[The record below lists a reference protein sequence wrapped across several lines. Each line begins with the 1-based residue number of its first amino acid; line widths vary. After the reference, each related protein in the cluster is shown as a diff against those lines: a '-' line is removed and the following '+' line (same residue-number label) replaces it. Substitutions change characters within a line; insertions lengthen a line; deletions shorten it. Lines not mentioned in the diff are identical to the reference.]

1 MLKLYD
7 GKAYDFEKEPS
18 DTIQN
23 AYDAKVEFDKGY
35 MLTFKVIV
43 DDKGLHKKIREEM
56 IVVCK
61 GGYKNK
67 ENAFRIK
74 ERLEFGTYVEFKCPH
89 IFYDLDHKRTKVP
102 SGLFTANDIL
112 DFIQQNTED
121 ISDFKFKHDY
131 IYGDAK
137 LEFGNYKELRDKK
150 DGEKVEPKVEYYNT
164 LELMNK
170 VFNEYDCEFMFD
182 FWTINVYNKLGEDK
196 ESLIYEYKNIED
208 WEGIHSMEG
217 KATRVYAQSDFERT
231 TTYKTK
237 YPNQKL
243 YIHFAYANDNKGKD
257 FTNTNYQSRTY
268 IGYYVDTKYLNS
280 DKPKDY
286 KWVNMKIPKKTKKK
300 PAFKGDRKVKGIT
313 TFMVGTDYRDG
324 IPIKLDKKTFYLHT
338 SFANYLDGKDININD
353 GTGAKYVGFMIDDKK
368 DNTRV
373 KEWFTF
379 NHLTEKGGLLI
390 NDRRTLKEK
399 VHLETVVDSP
409 LVNDYAQIYHDTYI
423 NNEARTVDEL
433 SQDVLDLFDEGW
445 DKPRRTIKCKV
456 KLTNNDRH
464 RLTTLGDYLYYGD
477 NDPCDIYDTV
487 ILRYITHNVDERI
500 KCIGFEYDPIN
511 ENLEMLKFGSKEKN
525 DTISSSVTSGVK
537 AKIEKKQTEFDRRWQ
552 EINDYYDEELR
563 KGREEFNHI
572 WLSEKIDFIN
582 GFNEYGEYVEDIQAE
597 LDRIEVE
604 RQQKTEELNKRL
616 EENNK
621 LINTTKE
628 NLMTNTNQAINTATQ
643 EINKI
648 DKEIVTINN
657 NVANLDKAKADIK
670 EVYTKKDVDF
680 KVDELN
686 NSITSEVT
694 KTVYSKVNSSI
705 NSQEYINK
713 LKGANGKTP
722 YFHTAWAN
730 KLEETTQEWTSKEYG
745 LDNTGEF
752 VFGPDITEF
761 VDKYGLNRKYKIE
774 FDLKS
779 KDISKRNIINVYPHN
794 GYGSKYQGFAGGY
807 TVTTSYQHCIIDN
820 ITFSLEKT
828 NPKPNTCIVAYGN
841 YGTGNVPVMK
851 NVKITAK
858 EAMIDF
864 STSKSDGK
872 AYIGTYADYV
882 KEDSTDYKKY
892 TWMLVKGEKGKK
904 GERGEQGL
912 RGLQGKDGKDGLPG
926 AAGKDGVSSYTHIA
940 YSNSQDGSKD
950 FSTTDSKRDYI
961 GIYVDSNKTDSEDY
975 KAYKWSKIKGL
986 DGKDGIAGKNGVGI
1000 KSTNISYSLSDSE
1013 TKEPTK
1019 WTKAVPNLIKGK
1031 YLWTKTVWGYTDNT
1045 SETGYTK
1052 TYIAKD
1058 GNTGKDGIAG
1068 KDGVGIKS
1076 TTITYA
1082 KSTSGTS
1089 APTSGWTSSI
1099 PNTSPGDFLWTKTV
1113 WSYTDNTSE
1122 TGYSVGKIGKD
1133 GSDGIP
1139 GKAGADGKTPYL
1151 HIAYSNSQDGSKDF
1165 STTDSKRD
1173 YIGTYTD
1180 FEKADSADYKKYL
1193 WSKIKGEFE
1202 GEIGG
1207 RNYLLK
1213 SGKKISNANYLIARY
1228 DLAEKPTVGETYT
1241 CTIWGNLAKEKSAF
1255 GIYNSSGSIGFGNL
1269 TKIKD
1274 GVYQNTFKWY
1284 NSAKLSDGS
1293 IFKVNDTQLWVY
1305 SLYMN
1310 VIGVTSTIDRIK
1322 LEKGDTGTDWTPAPE
1337 DFSNEL
1343 GLARD
1348 EFKSFKEETEK
1359 HFLQTVSLD
1368 KYNQF
1373 NQLYQKEQSELKQTV
1388 NSLGS
1393 KITKTQNDLK
1403 QYSNLSQKVDS
1414 MSSTVAQIEPLKL
1427 SHAKLEQKVNS
1438 FSSNLVEISN
1448 NTKKIS
1454 TLTQTV
1460 NGLSS
1465 TVSSLSNGLDGKIGS
1480 IIDQKKNSIVL
1491 GIGNITGLKKSLDGL
1506 QSSITM
1512 NEKNITAKADSVDLV
1527 GKVSFSDLNYENKGR
1542 DSYTFIDGG
1551 RIITDTIT
1559 SLQIQAEAIM
1569 SSHLYVSKAMISKL
1583 NTDHLLANEIK
1594 SDSIFTNYLNAL
1606 DIDANRIKT
1615 GIISAKNGVSK
1626 INLNDGTF
1634 SFYNGSLSIDET
1646 YFDEKSSTYRARVH
1660 TQSTFRVSYAGRPI
1674 VELNSGGVVLFHG
1687 GAVQSSSP
1695 SGQMR
1700 INKYG
1705 CIEVLSSGN
1714 DDTLVKCVDI
1724 GDGGDGY
1731 KMTVYGSLY
1740 VQRNLRVGSSIRYGD
1755 NIQQG
1760 TSF

>member
-112 DFIQQNTED
+112 SFIEQNTED

-137 LEFGNYKELRDKK
+137 LEFGNYKELKEKK

-338 SFANYLDGKDININD
+338 AFANYLDGKDININD

-399 VHLETVVDSP
+399 VHLETTVDSP

-423 NNEARTVDEL
+423 NNDARTVDEL

-537 AKIEKKQTEFDRRWQ
+537 AKLERKANDFDKEFDRQVR
-552 EINDYYDEELR
+552 EVEEKLR
-563 KGREEFNHI
+563 RNREEFNHL

-582 GFNEYGEYVEDIQAE
+582 SFSEYGEYYDDFQAE
-597 LDRIEVE
+597 LDRIDAE
-604 RQQKTEELNKRL
+604 RKQRTEELDKRL
-616 EENNK
+616 ADADARFEQSK
-621 LINTTKE
+621 KE
-628 NLMTNTNQAINTATQ
+628 VEAQKQ
-643 EINKI
+643 EIQTK
-648 DKEIVTINN
+648 
-657 NVANLDKAKADIK
+657 AN
-670 EVYTKKDVDF
+670 
-680 KVDELN
+680 EL
-686 NSITSEVT
+686 I
-694 KTVYSKVNSSI
+694 
-705 NSQEYINK
+705 
-713 LKGANGKTP
+713 
-722 YFHTAWAN
+722 
-730 KLEETTQEWTSKEYG
+730 
-745 LDNTGEF
+745 
-752 VFGPDITEF
+752 
-761 VDKYGLNRKYKIE
+761 R
-774 FDLKS
+774 
-779 KDISKRNIINVYPHN
+779 
-794 GYGSKYQGFAGGY
+794 
-807 TVTTSYQHCIIDN
+807 
-820 ITFSLEKT
+820 
-828 NPKPNTCIVAYGN
+828 
-841 YGTGNVPVMK
+841 
-851 NVKITAK
+851 
-858 EAMIDF
+858 
-864 STSKSDGK
+864 
-872 AYIGTYADYV
+872 
-882 KEDSTDYKKY
+882 
-892 TWMLVKGEKGKK
+892 
-904 GERGEQGL
+904 
-912 RGLQGKDGKDGLPG
+912 
-926 AAGKDGVSSYTHIA
+926 
-940 YSNSQDGSKD
+940 
-950 FSTTDSKRDYI
+950 
-961 GIYVDSNKTDSEDY
+961 YVDSEIEKS
-975 KAYKWSKIKGL
+975 GL
-986 DGKDGIAGKNGVGI
+986 KNG
-1000 KSTNISYSLSDSE
+1000 E
-1013 TKEPTK
+1013 TVANFKQDID
-1019 WTKAVPNLIKGK
+1019 NLKG
-1031 YLWTKTVWGYTDNT
+1031 
-1045 SETGYTK
+1045 
-1052 TYIAKD
+1052 
-1058 GNTGKDGIAG
+1058 
-1068 KDGVGIKS
+1068 
-1076 TTITYA
+1076 
-1082 KSTSGTS
+1082 
-1089 APTSGWTSSI
+1089 
-1099 PNTSPGDFLWTKTV
+1099 
-1113 WSYTDNTSE
+1113 
-1122 TGYSVGKIGKD
+1122 
-1133 GSDGIP
+1133 
-1139 GKAGADGKTPYL
+1139 
-1151 HIAYSNSQDGSKDF
+1151 Q
-1165 STTDSKRD
+1165 
-1173 YIGTYTD
+1173 
-1180 FEKADSADYKKYL
+1180 
-1193 WSKIKGEFE
+1193 
-1202 GEIGG
+1202 
-1207 RNYLLK
+1207 
-1213 SGKKISNANYLIARY
+1213 
-1228 DLAEKPTVGETYT
+1228 
-1241 CTIWGNLAKEKSAF
+1241 
-1255 GIYNSSGSIGFGNL
+1255 
-1269 TKIKD
+1269 
-1274 GVYQNTFKWY
+1274 
-1284 NSAKLSDGS
+1284 
-1293 IFKVNDTQLWVY
+1293 
-1305 SLYMN
+1305 
-1310 VIGVTSTIDRIK
+1310 VIGIEENKRRFT
-1322 LEKGDTGTDWTPAPE
+1322 
-1337 DFSNEL
+1337 EL
-1343 GLARD
+1343 
-1348 EFKSFKEETEK
+1348 S
-1359 HFLQTVSLD
+1359 QTVSSLSSKVYEINGLST
-1368 KYNQF
+1368 KY
-1373 NQLYQKEQSELKQTV
+1373 SELKQTV
-1388 NSLGS
+1388 DGMTSTIGSINSDNRNMLN
-1393 KITKTQNDLK
+1393 K
-1403 QYSNLSQKVDS
+1403 YSEISQKVDGITS
-1414 MSSTVAQIEPLKL
+1414 IVGDDAYE
-1427 SHAKLEQKVNS
+1427 
-1438 FSSNLVEISN
+1438 FDR
-1448 NTKKIS
+1448 KIS
-1454 TLTQTV
+1454 SMVKQNAGEITLSVSQV
-1460 NGLSS
+1460 NGL
-1465 TVSSLSNGLDGKIGS
+1465 NYKLDGIESKIQ
-1480 IIDQKKNSIVL
+1480 INKD
-1491 GIGNITGLKKSLDGL
+1491 
-1506 QSSITM
+1506 SITQ
-1512 NEKNITAKADSVDLV
+1512 KASNIDLQ
-1527 GKVSFSDLNYENKGR
+1527 GKVSFRDLNDDYKDNS
-1542 DSYTFIDGG
+1542 DATFIDGG
-1551 RIITDTIT
+1551 KIMTNTIEANHIKAGSIQAKHLTVDYMMVYKLTTAEFFVDRIVGSQANID
-1559 SLQIQAEAIM
+1559 QIQ
-1569 SSHLYVSKAMISKL
+1569 STK
-1583 NTDHLLANEIK
+1583 
-1594 SDSIFTNYLNAL
+1594 
-1606 DIDANRIKT
+1606 
-1615 GIISAKNGVSK
+1615 ISADMVQAGILTSENGVSK

-1634 SFYNGSLSIDET
+1634 SFYNGSLKIDET

-1674 VELNSGGVVLFHG
+1674 VELNSGGLVLFHG

-1700 INKYG
+1700 INNYG

-1714 DDTLVKCVDI
+1714 GNTLVQCVDI

-1740 VQRNLRVGSSIRYGD
+1740 VKRNLRVKEAIRYGTTC
-1755 NIQQG
+1755 QQG

>member
-217 KATRVYAQSDFERT
+217 KATRVFAQSDFERT

-338 SFANYLDGKDININD
+338 AFANYLDGKDININD

-399 VHLETVVDSP
+399 VHLETTVDSP

-433 SQDVLDLFDEGW
+433 WQNVLDLFEDGW

-537 AKIEKKQTEFDRRWQ
+537 AKLERKANDFDKEFDRQVR
-552 EINDYYDEELR
+552 EVEEKLR
-563 KGREEFNHI
+563 RNREEFNHI

-582 GFNEYGEYVEDIQAE
+582 SFNEYGEYVEDFQAE
-597 LDRIEVE
+597 LDRIDAE
-604 RQQKTEELNKRL
+604 RKQRTEELDKRL
-616 EENNK
+616 ADADARFEQSK
-621 LINTTKE
+621 KE
-628 NLMTNTNQAINTATQ
+628 VEAQKQ
-643 EINKI
+643 EIQTK
-648 DKEIVTINN
+648 
-657 NVANLDKAKADIK
+657 AN
-670 EVYTKKDVDF
+670 
-680 KVDELN
+680 EL
-686 NSITSEVT
+686 I
-694 KTVYSKVNSSI
+694 
-705 NSQEYINK
+705 
-713 LKGANGKTP
+713 
-722 YFHTAWAN
+722 
-730 KLEETTQEWTSKEYG
+730 
-745 LDNTGEF
+745 
-752 VFGPDITEF
+752 
-761 VDKYGLNRKYKIE
+761 R
-774 FDLKS
+774 
-779 KDISKRNIINVYPHN
+779 
-794 GYGSKYQGFAGGY
+794 
-807 TVTTSYQHCIIDN
+807 
-820 ITFSLEKT
+820 
-828 NPKPNTCIVAYGN
+828 
-841 YGTGNVPVMK
+841 
-851 NVKITAK
+851 
-858 EAMIDF
+858 
-864 STSKSDGK
+864 
-872 AYIGTYADYV
+872 
-882 KEDSTDYKKY
+882 
-892 TWMLVKGEKGKK
+892 
-904 GERGEQGL
+904 
-912 RGLQGKDGKDGLPG
+912 
-926 AAGKDGVSSYTHIA
+926 
-940 YSNSQDGSKD
+940 
-950 FSTTDSKRDYI
+950 
-961 GIYVDSNKTDSEDY
+961 YVDSEIEKS
-975 KAYKWSKIKGL
+975 GL
-986 DGKDGIAGKNGVGI
+986 KNG
-1000 KSTNISYSLSDSE
+1000 E
-1013 TKEPTK
+1013 TVASFKQDID
-1019 WTKAVPNLIKGK
+1019 NLKG
-1031 YLWTKTVWGYTDNT
+1031 
-1045 SETGYTK
+1045 
-1052 TYIAKD
+1052 
-1058 GNTGKDGIAG
+1058 
-1068 KDGVGIKS
+1068 
-1076 TTITYA
+1076 
-1082 KSTSGTS
+1082 
-1089 APTSGWTSSI
+1089 
-1099 PNTSPGDFLWTKTV
+1099 
-1113 WSYTDNTSE
+1113 
-1122 TGYSVGKIGKD
+1122 
-1133 GSDGIP
+1133 
-1139 GKAGADGKTPYL
+1139 
-1151 HIAYSNSQDGSKDF
+1151 Q
-1165 STTDSKRD
+1165 
-1173 YIGTYTD
+1173 
-1180 FEKADSADYKKYL
+1180 
-1193 WSKIKGEFE
+1193 
-1202 GEIGG
+1202 
-1207 RNYLLK
+1207 
-1213 SGKKISNANYLIARY
+1213 
-1228 DLAEKPTVGETYT
+1228 
-1241 CTIWGNLAKEKSAF
+1241 
-1255 GIYNSSGSIGFGNL
+1255 
-1269 TKIKD
+1269 
-1274 GVYQNTFKWY
+1274 
-1284 NSAKLSDGS
+1284 
-1293 IFKVNDTQLWVY
+1293 
-1305 SLYMN
+1305 
-1310 VIGVTSTIDRIK
+1310 VIGIEENKRRFT
-1322 LEKGDTGTDWTPAPE
+1322 
-1337 DFSNEL
+1337 EL
-1343 GLARD
+1343 
-1348 EFKSFKEETEK
+1348 S
-1359 HFLQTVSLD
+1359 QTVSSLSSKVYEINGLST
-1368 KYNQF
+1368 KY
-1373 NQLYQKEQSELKQTV
+1373 SELKQTV
-1388 NSLGS
+1388 DGMTSTIGSINSDNRNMLN
-1393 KITKTQNDLK
+1393 K
-1403 QYSNLSQKVDS
+1403 YSEISQKVDGITS
-1414 MSSTVAQIEPLKL
+1414 IVGDDAYE
-1427 SHAKLEQKVNS
+1427 
-1438 FSSNLVEISN
+1438 FDR
-1448 NTKKIS
+1448 KIS
-1454 TLTQTV
+1454 SMVKQNAGEITLSVSQV
-1460 NGLSS
+1460 NGL
-1465 TVSSLSNGLDGKIGS
+1465 NYKLDGIESKIQ
-1480 IIDQKKNSIVL
+1480 INKD
-1491 GIGNITGLKKSLDGL
+1491 
-1506 QSSITM
+1506 SITQ
-1512 NEKNITAKADSVDLV
+1512 KASNIDLQ
-1527 GKVSFSDLNYENKGR
+1527 GKVSFRDLNDDYKDNS
-1542 DSYTFIDGG
+1542 DATFIDGG
-1551 RIITDTIT
+1551 KIMTNTIEANHIKAGSIQAKHLTVDYMMVYKLTTAEFFVDRIVGSQANID
-1559 SLQIQAEAIM
+1559 QIQ
-1569 SSHLYVSKAMISKL
+1569 STKISA
-1583 NTDHLLANEIK
+1583 DMVQ
-1594 SDSIFTNYLNAL
+1594 
-1606 DIDANRIKT
+1606 T
-1615 GIISAKNGVSK
+1615 GILTSENGVSK

-1634 SFYNGSLSIDET
+1634 SFYNGSLKIDET

-1700 INKYG
+1700 ISNYG
-1705 CIEVLSSGN
+1705 CVEVLSTGN
-1714 DDTLVKCVDI
+1714 GSTLVQCVDI

-1740 VQRNLRVGSSIRYGD
+1740 VKRNLRVKEAIRYGTTC
-1755 NIQQG
+1755 QQG

>member
-35 MLTFKVIV
+35 MLTFKVVV

-112 DFIQQNTED
+112 SFIEQNTED

-217 KATRVYAQSDFERT
+217 KATRVFAQSDFERT

-338 SFANYLDGKDININD
+338 AFANYLDGKDININD

-399 VHLETVVDSP
+399 VHLETTVDSP

-433 SQDVLDLFDEGW
+433 WQNVLDLFEDGW

-511 ENLEMLKFGSKEKN
+511 ESLEMLKFGSKEKN

-537 AKIEKKQTEFDRRWQ
+537 AKLERKANDFDKEFDRQVR
-552 EINDYYDEELR
+552 EVEEKLR
-563 KGREEFNHI
+563 RNREEFNHL

-582 GFNEYGEYVEDIQAE
+582 SFSEYGEYYDDFQAE
-597 LDRIEVE
+597 LDRIEAE

-616 EENNK
+616 ADADERYEQSK
-621 LINTTKE
+621 KE
-628 NLMTNTNQAINTATQ
+628 VEAQKQ
-643 EINKI
+643 EIQRR
-648 DKEIVTINN
+648 
-657 NVANLDKAKADIK
+657 AN
-670 EVYTKKDVDF
+670 
-680 KVDELN
+680 EL
-686 NSITSEVT
+686 T
-694 KTVYSKVNSSI
+694 
-705 NSQEYINK
+705 EYINSEIEK
-713 LKGANGKTP
+713 SGLKNGETIASFKQDIDSLKGQVLGIEDNK
-722 YFHTAWAN
+722 N
-730 KLEETTQEWTSKEYG
+730 KLTELSQTINGLSLKVQETS
-745 LDNTGEF
+745 
-752 VFGPDITEF
+752 
-761 VDKYGLNRKYKIE
+761 
-774 FDLKS
+774 
-779 KDISKRNIINVYPHN
+779 
-794 GYGSKYQGFAGGY
+794 
-807 TVTTSYQHCIIDN
+807 
-820 ITFSLEKT
+820 SL
-828 NPKPNTCIVAYGN
+828 
-841 YGTGNVPVMK
+841 
-851 NVKITAK
+851 
-858 EAMIDF
+858 
-864 STSKSDGK
+864 
-872 AYIGTYADYV
+872 
-882 KEDSTDYKKY
+882 
-892 TWMLVKGEKGKK
+892 
-904 GERGEQGL
+904 
-912 RGLQGKDGKDGLPG
+912 
-926 AAGKDGVSSYTHIA
+926 
-940 YSNSQDGSKD
+940 
-950 FSTTDSKRDYI
+950 
-961 GIYVDSNKTDSEDY
+961 SNKYSE
-975 KAYKWSKIKGL
+975 L
-986 DGKDGIAGKNGVGI
+986 RQTVDGI
-1000 KSTNISYSLSDSE
+1000 
-1013 TKEPTK
+1013 
-1019 WTKAVPNLIKGK
+1019 
-1031 YLWTKTVWGYTDNT
+1031 
-1045 SETGYTK
+1045 
-1052 TYIAKD
+1052 
-1058 GNTGKDGIAG
+1058 
-1068 KDGVGIKS
+1068 
-1076 TTITYA
+1076 
-1082 KSTSGTS
+1082 
-1089 APTSGWTSSI
+1089 
-1099 PNTSPGDFLWTKTV
+1099 
-1113 WSYTDNTSE
+1113 
-1122 TGYSVGKIGKD
+1122 
-1133 GSDGIP
+1133 
-1139 GKAGADGKTPYL
+1139 
-1151 HIAYSNSQDGSKDF
+1151 
-1165 STTDSKRD
+1165 
-1173 YIGTYTD
+1173 
-1180 FEKADSADYKKYL
+1180 
-1193 WSKIKGEFE
+1193 
-1202 GEIGG
+1202 
-1207 RNYLLK
+1207 
-1213 SGKKISNANYLIARY
+1213 
-1228 DLAEKPTVGETYT
+1228 
-1241 CTIWGNLAKEKSAF
+1241 
-1255 GIYNSSGSIGFGNL
+1255 
-1269 TKIKD
+1269 
-1274 GVYQNTFKWY
+1274 
-1284 NSAKLSDGS
+1284 
-1293 IFKVNDTQLWVY
+1293 
-1305 SLYMN
+1305 
-1310 VIGVTSTIDRIK
+1310 
-1322 LEKGDTGTDWTPAPE
+1322 
-1337 DFSNEL
+1337 
-1343 GLARD
+1343 
-1348 EFKSFKEETEK
+1348 
-1359 HFLQTVSLD
+1359 
-1368 KYNQF
+1368 
-1373 NQLYQKEQSELKQTV
+1373 
-1388 NSLGS
+1388 
-1393 KITKTQNDLK
+1393 
-1403 QYSNLSQKVDS
+1403 
-1414 MSSTVAQIEPLKL
+1414 
-1427 SHAKLEQKVNS
+1427 
-1438 FSSNLVEISN
+1438 
-1448 NTKKIS
+1448 
-1454 TLTQTV
+1454 
-1460 NGLSS
+1460 SS
-1465 TVSSLSNGLDGKIGS
+1465 TVSSLNTKNNNLLNKYSEINQKVDGITSIVGDNAYDFDNMISSMVKQKAGEITLSVSQVNGLNYKLDDIESKIQ
-1480 IIDQKKNSIVL
+1480 INKNSITQKAS
-1491 GIGNITGLKKSLDGL
+1491 NIDL
-1506 QSSITM
+1506 Q
-1512 NEKNITAKADSVDLV
+1512 
-1527 GKVSFSDLNYENKGR
+1527 GKVSFRDLNDDNK
-1542 DSYTFIDGG
+1542 DNSDATFIDGG
-1551 RIITDTIT
+1551 KIITNTIEANHIKAGSIQAKHLT
-1559 SLQIQAEAIM
+1559 VDYLMVYKLTTAEFFVDRIVGSQANIDQIQ
-1569 SSHLYVSKAMISKL
+1569 STKISA
-1583 NTDHLLANEIK
+1583 DMVQ
-1594 SDSIFTNYLNAL
+1594 
-1606 DIDANRIKT
+1606 T
-1615 GIISAKNGVSK
+1615 GILTSENGVSK

-1634 SFYNGSLSIDET
+1634 SFYNGSLKIDET

-1674 VELNSGGVVLFHG
+1674 VELNSGGLVLFHG

-1700 INKYG
+1700 INNYG

-1714 DDTLVKCVDI
+1714 GNTLVQCVDI

-1740 VQRNLRVGSSIRYGD
+1740 VKRNLRVKEAIRYGTTC
-1755 NIQQG
+1755 QQG

>member
-112 DFIQQNTED
+112 SFIEQNTED

-137 LEFGNYKELRDKK
+137 LEFGNYKELKEKK

-217 KATRVYAQSDFERT
+217 KATRVFAQSDFERT

-286 KWVNMKIPKKTKKK
+286 KWVSMKIPKKTKKK

-313 TFMVGTDYRDG
+313 SFMVGTDYRDG

-338 SFANYLDGKDININD
+338 AFANYLDGKDININD

-399 VHLETVVDSP
+399 VHLETTVDSP

-433 SQDVLDLFDEGW
+433 WQNVLDLFEDGW

-511 ENLEMLKFGSKEKN
+511 ESLEMLKFGSKEKN

-537 AKIEKKQTEFDRRWQ
+537 AKLERKANDFDKEFDRQVR
-552 EINDYYDEELR
+552 EVEEKLR
-563 KGREEFNHI
+563 RNREEFNHL

-582 GFNEYGEYVEDIQAE
+582 SFSEYGEYYDDFQAE
-597 LDRIEVE
+597 LDRIEAE

-616 EENNK
+616 ADADERYEQSKKEVEAQKQEIQRRANELTEYIDSEIEKSGLKNGETIASFKQDIDSLKGQVLGIEDNKNK
-621 LINTTKE
+621 LTE
-628 NLMTNTNQAINTATQ
+628 LSQ
-643 EINKI
+643 
-648 DKEIVTINN
+648 TI
-657 NVANLDKAKADIK
+657 
-670 EVYTKKDVDF
+670 
-680 KVDELN
+680 
-686 NSITSEVT
+686 
-694 KTVYSKVNSSI
+694 
-705 NSQEYINK
+705 
-713 LKGANGKTP
+713 
-722 YFHTAWAN
+722 
-730 KLEETTQEWTSKEYG
+730 
-745 LDNTGEF
+745 
-752 VFGPDITEF
+752 
-761 VDKYGLNRKYKIE
+761 
-774 FDLKS
+774 
-779 KDISKRNIINVYPHN
+779 
-794 GYGSKYQGFAGGY
+794 
-807 TVTTSYQHCIIDN
+807 
-820 ITFSLEKT
+820 
-828 NPKPNTCIVAYGN
+828 
-841 YGTGNVPVMK
+841 
-851 NVKITAK
+851 
-858 EAMIDF
+858 
-864 STSKSDGK
+864 
-872 AYIGTYADYV
+872 
-882 KEDSTDYKKY
+882 
-892 TWMLVKGEKGKK
+892 
-904 GERGEQGL
+904 
-912 RGLQGKDGKDGLPG
+912 DGLSL
-926 AAGKDGVSSYTHIA
+926 KVQETSSL
-940 YSNSQDGSKD
+940 
-950 FSTTDSKRDYI
+950 
-961 GIYVDSNKTDSEDY
+961 SNKYSE
-975 KAYKWSKIKGL
+975 L
-986 DGKDGIAGKNGVGI
+986 RQTVDGI
-1000 KSTNISYSLSDSE
+1000 
-1013 TKEPTK
+1013 
-1019 WTKAVPNLIKGK
+1019 
-1031 YLWTKTVWGYTDNT
+1031 
-1045 SETGYTK
+1045 
-1052 TYIAKD
+1052 
-1058 GNTGKDGIAG
+1058 
-1068 KDGVGIKS
+1068 
-1076 TTITYA
+1076 
-1082 KSTSGTS
+1082 
-1089 APTSGWTSSI
+1089 
-1099 PNTSPGDFLWTKTV
+1099 
-1113 WSYTDNTSE
+1113 
-1122 TGYSVGKIGKD
+1122 
-1133 GSDGIP
+1133 
-1139 GKAGADGKTPYL
+1139 
-1151 HIAYSNSQDGSKDF
+1151 
-1165 STTDSKRD
+1165 
-1173 YIGTYTD
+1173 
-1180 FEKADSADYKKYL
+1180 
-1193 WSKIKGEFE
+1193 
-1202 GEIGG
+1202 
-1207 RNYLLK
+1207 
-1213 SGKKISNANYLIARY
+1213 
-1228 DLAEKPTVGETYT
+1228 
-1241 CTIWGNLAKEKSAF
+1241 
-1255 GIYNSSGSIGFGNL
+1255 
-1269 TKIKD
+1269 
-1274 GVYQNTFKWY
+1274 
-1284 NSAKLSDGS
+1284 
-1293 IFKVNDTQLWVY
+1293 
-1305 SLYMN
+1305 
-1310 VIGVTSTIDRIK
+1310 
-1322 LEKGDTGTDWTPAPE
+1322 
-1337 DFSNEL
+1337 
-1343 GLARD
+1343 
-1348 EFKSFKEETEK
+1348 
-1359 HFLQTVSLD
+1359 
-1368 KYNQF
+1368 
-1373 NQLYQKEQSELKQTV
+1373 
-1388 NSLGS
+1388 
-1393 KITKTQNDLK
+1393 
-1403 QYSNLSQKVDS
+1403 
-1414 MSSTVAQIEPLKL
+1414 
-1427 SHAKLEQKVNS
+1427 
-1438 FSSNLVEISN
+1438 
-1448 NTKKIS
+1448 
-1454 TLTQTV
+1454 
-1460 NGLSS
+1460 SS
-1465 TVSSLSNGLDGKIGS
+1465 TVSSLNTKNNNLLDKYSEINQKVDGITSIVGDNAYDFDRKISSMVKQNAGEITLSVRQVNGLNYKLDDIESKIQ
-1480 IIDQKKNSIVL
+1480 INKD
-1491 GIGNITGLKKSLDGL
+1491 
-1506 QSSITM
+1506 SITQ
-1512 NEKNITAKADSVDLV
+1512 KASNIDLQ
-1527 GKVSFSDLNYENKGR
+1527 GKVSFRDLNDDYKDNS
-1542 DSYTFIDGG
+1542 DATFIDGG
-1551 RIITDTIT
+1551 KIMTNTIEANHIKAGSIQAKHLTVDYMMVYKLTTAEFFVDRIVGSQANID
-1559 SLQIQAEAIM
+1559 QIQ
-1569 SSHLYVSKAMISKL
+1569 STK
-1583 NTDHLLANEIK
+1583 
-1594 SDSIFTNYLNAL
+1594 
-1606 DIDANRIKT
+1606 
-1615 GIISAKNGVSK
+1615 ISADMVQAGILTSENGVSK

-1634 SFYNGSLSIDET
+1634 SFYNGSLKIDET

-1674 VELNSGGVVLFHG
+1674 VELNSGGLVLFHG

-1700 INKYG
+1700 INNYG

-1714 DDTLVKCVDI
+1714 GNTLVQCVDI

-1740 VQRNLRVGSSIRYGD
+1740 VKRNLRVKEAIRYGTTC
-1755 NIQQG
+1755 QQG

>member
-338 SFANYLDGKDININD
+338 AFANYLDGKDININD

-399 VHLETVVDSP
+399 VHLETTVDSP

-423 NNEARTVDEL
+423 NNDARTVDEL

-537 AKIEKKQTEFDRRWQ
+537 AKIEKKQTEFDRRWK

-563 KGREEFNHI
+563 KGREEFSHI

-597 LDRIEVE
+597 LDRIDAE
-604 RQQKTEELNKRL
+604 RQQRAEELNKRL
-616 EENNK
+616 ADADARFEESKKEVEAQKQEIQRRANELTEYIDSEIEKSGLKNGETIASFKQDIDSLKGQVLGIEDNKNK
-621 LINTTKE
+621 LTE
-628 NLMTNTNQAINTATQ
+628 LSQ
-643 EINKI
+643 
-648 DKEIVTINN
+648 TI
-657 NVANLDKAKADIK
+657 
-670 EVYTKKDVDF
+670 
-680 KVDELN
+680 
-686 NSITSEVT
+686 
-694 KTVYSKVNSSI
+694 
-705 NSQEYINK
+705 
-713 LKGANGKTP
+713 
-722 YFHTAWAN
+722 
-730 KLEETTQEWTSKEYG
+730 
-745 LDNTGEF
+745 
-752 VFGPDITEF
+752 
-761 VDKYGLNRKYKIE
+761 
-774 FDLKS
+774 
-779 KDISKRNIINVYPHN
+779 
-794 GYGSKYQGFAGGY
+794 
-807 TVTTSYQHCIIDN
+807 
-820 ITFSLEKT
+820 
-828 NPKPNTCIVAYGN
+828 
-841 YGTGNVPVMK
+841 
-851 NVKITAK
+851 
-858 EAMIDF
+858 
-864 STSKSDGK
+864 
-872 AYIGTYADYV
+872 
-882 KEDSTDYKKY
+882 
-892 TWMLVKGEKGKK
+892 
-904 GERGEQGL
+904 
-912 RGLQGKDGKDGLPG
+912 DGLSL
-926 AAGKDGVSSYTHIA
+926 KVQETSSL
-940 YSNSQDGSKD
+940 
-950 FSTTDSKRDYI
+950 
-961 GIYVDSNKTDSEDY
+961 SNKYSE
-975 KAYKWSKIKGL
+975 L
-986 DGKDGIAGKNGVGI
+986 RQTVDGI
-1000 KSTNISYSLSDSE
+1000 
-1013 TKEPTK
+1013 
-1019 WTKAVPNLIKGK
+1019 
-1031 YLWTKTVWGYTDNT
+1031 
-1045 SETGYTK
+1045 
-1052 TYIAKD
+1052 
-1058 GNTGKDGIAG
+1058 
-1068 KDGVGIKS
+1068 
-1076 TTITYA
+1076 
-1082 KSTSGTS
+1082 
-1089 APTSGWTSSI
+1089 
-1099 PNTSPGDFLWTKTV
+1099 
-1113 WSYTDNTSE
+1113 
-1122 TGYSVGKIGKD
+1122 
-1133 GSDGIP
+1133 
-1139 GKAGADGKTPYL
+1139 
-1151 HIAYSNSQDGSKDF
+1151 
-1165 STTDSKRD
+1165 
-1173 YIGTYTD
+1173 
-1180 FEKADSADYKKYL
+1180 
-1193 WSKIKGEFE
+1193 
-1202 GEIGG
+1202 
-1207 RNYLLK
+1207 
-1213 SGKKISNANYLIARY
+1213 
-1228 DLAEKPTVGETYT
+1228 
-1241 CTIWGNLAKEKSAF
+1241 
-1255 GIYNSSGSIGFGNL
+1255 
-1269 TKIKD
+1269 
-1274 GVYQNTFKWY
+1274 
-1284 NSAKLSDGS
+1284 
-1293 IFKVNDTQLWVY
+1293 
-1305 SLYMN
+1305 
-1310 VIGVTSTIDRIK
+1310 
-1322 LEKGDTGTDWTPAPE
+1322 
-1337 DFSNEL
+1337 
-1343 GLARD
+1343 
-1348 EFKSFKEETEK
+1348 
-1359 HFLQTVSLD
+1359 
-1368 KYNQF
+1368 
-1373 NQLYQKEQSELKQTV
+1373 
-1388 NSLGS
+1388 
-1393 KITKTQNDLK
+1393 
-1403 QYSNLSQKVDS
+1403 
-1414 MSSTVAQIEPLKL
+1414 
-1427 SHAKLEQKVNS
+1427 
-1438 FSSNLVEISN
+1438 
-1448 NTKKIS
+1448 
-1454 TLTQTV
+1454 
-1460 NGLSS
+1460 SS
-1465 TVSSLSNGLDGKIGS
+1465 TVSSLNTKNNNLLDKYSEINQKVDGITSIVGDNAYDFDRKISSVVKQNAGEITLSVSQVNGLNYKLDDIESKIQ
-1480 IIDQKKNSIVL
+1480 INKD
-1491 GIGNITGLKKSLDGL
+1491 
-1506 QSSITM
+1506 SITQ
-1512 NEKNITAKADSVDLV
+1512 KASNIDLQ
-1527 GKVSFSDLNYENKGR
+1527 GKVSFSDLNSEGKGR
-1542 DSYTFIDGG
+1542 GSFTFIDGG
-1551 RIITDTIT
+1551 KIMTDTIT
-1559 SLQIQAEAIM
+1559 ALQIEAGAIM
-1569 SSHLYVSKAMISKL
+1569 SSHLYVNNAMISKL

-1615 GIISAKNGVSK
+1615 GVISAKNGVSR

-1646 YFDEKSSTYRARVH
+1646 YFDDKSNTYRARVH
-1660 TQSTFRVSYAGRPI
+1660 TQSTFRVSYAGRPK
-1674 VELNSGGVVLFHG
+1674 VELNSGGIVFFHDG
-1687 GAVQSSSP
+1687 SIQSTP
-1695 SGQMR
+1695 PCGQIR
-1700 INKYG
+1700 GNKYG
-1705 CIEVLSSGN
+1705 RLEILATGPKEDEV
-1714 DDTLVKCVDI
+1714 VKRVEI
-1724 GDGGDGY
+1724 GTGGDGFV
-1731 KMTVYGSLY
+1731 MRVYGSLC
-1740 VQRNLRVGSSIRYGD
+1740 VGGNLQVDKSIKYGGSVS
-1755 NIQQG
+1755 QG
-1760 TSF
+1760 SY

>member
-112 DFIQQNTED
+112 SFIEQNTED

-137 LEFGNYKELRDKK
+137 LEFGNYKELKEKK

-217 KATRVYAQSDFERT
+217 KATRVFAQSDFERT

-338 SFANYLDGKDININD
+338 AFANYLDGKDININD

-423 NNEARTVDEL
+423 NNDARTVDEL

-537 AKIEKKQTEFDRRWQ
+537 AKLERKANDFDKEFDRQVR
-552 EINDYYDEELR
+552 EVEEKLR
-563 KGREEFNHI
+563 RNREEFNHL

-582 GFNEYGEYVEDIQAE
+582 SFSEYGEYYDDFQAE
-597 LDRIEVE
+597 LDRIDAE
-604 RQQKTEELNKRL
+604 RKQRTEELDKRL
-616 EENNK
+616 ADADARFEQSK
-621 LINTTKE
+621 KE
-628 NLMTNTNQAINTATQ
+628 VEAQKQ
-643 EINKI
+643 EIQRR
-648 DKEIVTINN
+648 
-657 NVANLDKAKADIK
+657 AN
-670 EVYTKKDVDF
+670 
-680 KVDELN
+680 EL
-686 NSITSEVT
+686 T
-694 KTVYSKVNSSI
+694 
-705 NSQEYINK
+705 EYINSEIEK
-713 LKGANGKTP
+713 SGLKNGETIASFKQDIDSLKGQVLGIEDNK
-722 YFHTAWAN
+722 N
-730 KLEETTQEWTSKEYG
+730 KL
-745 LDNTGEF
+745 
-752 VFGPDITEF
+752 TE
-761 VDKYGLNRKYKIE
+761 LSQTI
-774 FDLKS
+774 
-779 KDISKRNIINVYPHN
+779 
-794 GYGSKYQGFAGGY
+794 
-807 TVTTSYQHCIIDN
+807 
-820 ITFSLEKT
+820 
-828 NPKPNTCIVAYGN
+828 
-841 YGTGNVPVMK
+841 
-851 NVKITAK
+851 
-858 EAMIDF
+858 
-864 STSKSDGK
+864 
-872 AYIGTYADYV
+872 
-882 KEDSTDYKKY
+882 
-892 TWMLVKGEKGKK
+892 
-904 GERGEQGL
+904 
-912 RGLQGKDGKDGLPG
+912 DGLSL
-926 AAGKDGVSSYTHIA
+926 KVQETSSL
-940 YSNSQDGSKD
+940 
-950 FSTTDSKRDYI
+950 
-961 GIYVDSNKTDSEDY
+961 SNKYSE
-975 KAYKWSKIKGL
+975 L
-986 DGKDGIAGKNGVGI
+986 RQTVDGI
-1000 KSTNISYSLSDSE
+1000 
-1013 TKEPTK
+1013 
-1019 WTKAVPNLIKGK
+1019 
-1031 YLWTKTVWGYTDNT
+1031 
-1045 SETGYTK
+1045 
-1052 TYIAKD
+1052 
-1058 GNTGKDGIAG
+1058 
-1068 KDGVGIKS
+1068 
-1076 TTITYA
+1076 
-1082 KSTSGTS
+1082 
-1089 APTSGWTSSI
+1089 
-1099 PNTSPGDFLWTKTV
+1099 
-1113 WSYTDNTSE
+1113 
-1122 TGYSVGKIGKD
+1122 
-1133 GSDGIP
+1133 
-1139 GKAGADGKTPYL
+1139 
-1151 HIAYSNSQDGSKDF
+1151 
-1165 STTDSKRD
+1165 
-1173 YIGTYTD
+1173 
-1180 FEKADSADYKKYL
+1180 
-1193 WSKIKGEFE
+1193 
-1202 GEIGG
+1202 
-1207 RNYLLK
+1207 
-1213 SGKKISNANYLIARY
+1213 
-1228 DLAEKPTVGETYT
+1228 
-1241 CTIWGNLAKEKSAF
+1241 
-1255 GIYNSSGSIGFGNL
+1255 
-1269 TKIKD
+1269 
-1274 GVYQNTFKWY
+1274 
-1284 NSAKLSDGS
+1284 
-1293 IFKVNDTQLWVY
+1293 
-1305 SLYMN
+1305 
-1310 VIGVTSTIDRIK
+1310 
-1322 LEKGDTGTDWTPAPE
+1322 
-1337 DFSNEL
+1337 
-1343 GLARD
+1343 
-1348 EFKSFKEETEK
+1348 
-1359 HFLQTVSLD
+1359 
-1368 KYNQF
+1368 
-1373 NQLYQKEQSELKQTV
+1373 
-1388 NSLGS
+1388 
-1393 KITKTQNDLK
+1393 
-1403 QYSNLSQKVDS
+1403 
-1414 MSSTVAQIEPLKL
+1414 
-1427 SHAKLEQKVNS
+1427 
-1438 FSSNLVEISN
+1438 
-1448 NTKKIS
+1448 
-1454 TLTQTV
+1454 
-1460 NGLSS
+1460 SS
-1465 TVSSLSNGLDGKIGS
+1465 TVSSLNTKNNNLLDKYSEINQKVDGITSIVGDNAYDFDRKISSMVKQNAGEITLSVRQVNGLNYKLDDIESKIQ
-1480 IIDQKKNSIVL
+1480 INKD
-1491 GIGNITGLKKSLDGL
+1491 
-1506 QSSITM
+1506 SITQ
-1512 NEKNITAKADSVDLV
+1512 KASNIDLQ
-1527 GKVSFSDLNYENKGR
+1527 GKVSFRDLNDDYKDNS
-1542 DSYTFIDGG
+1542 DATFIDGG
-1551 RIITDTIT
+1551 KIMTNTIEANHIKAGSIQAKHLTVDYMMVYKLTTAEFFVDRIVGSQANID
-1559 SLQIQAEAIM
+1559 QIQ
-1569 SSHLYVSKAMISKL
+1569 STK
-1583 NTDHLLANEIK
+1583 
-1594 SDSIFTNYLNAL
+1594 
-1606 DIDANRIKT
+1606 
-1615 GIISAKNGVSK
+1615 ISADMVQAGILTSENGVSK

-1634 SFYNGSLSIDET
+1634 SFYNGSLKIDET

-1674 VELNSGGVVLFHG
+1674 AELNSGGLVLFHG

-1700 INKYG
+1700 INNYG

-1714 DDTLVKCVDI
+1714 GNTLVQCVDI

-1740 VQRNLRVGSSIRYGD
+1740 VKRNLRVKEAIRYGTTC
-1755 NIQQG
+1755 QQG

>member
-112 DFIQQNTED
+112 SFIEQNTED

-137 LEFGNYKELRDKK
+137 LEFGNYKELKEKK

-338 SFANYLDGKDININD
+338 AFANYLDGKDININD

-423 NNEARTVDEL
+423 NNDARTVDEL

-537 AKIEKKQTEFDRRWQ
+537 AKIEKKQTEFDRRWK

-563 KGREEFNHI
+563 KGREEFSHI

-597 LDRIEVE
+597 LDRIDAE
-604 RQQKTEELNKRL
+604 RQQRAEELNKRL
-616 EENNK
+616 ADADARFEESKKEVEAQKQEIQRRANELTEYIDSEIEKSGLKNGETIASFKQDIDSLKGQVLGIEDNKNK
-621 LINTTKE
+621 LTE
-628 NLMTNTNQAINTATQ
+628 LSQ
-643 EINKI
+643 
-648 DKEIVTINN
+648 TI
-657 NVANLDKAKADIK
+657 
-670 EVYTKKDVDF
+670 
-680 KVDELN
+680 
-686 NSITSEVT
+686 
-694 KTVYSKVNSSI
+694 
-705 NSQEYINK
+705 
-713 LKGANGKTP
+713 
-722 YFHTAWAN
+722 
-730 KLEETTQEWTSKEYG
+730 
-745 LDNTGEF
+745 
-752 VFGPDITEF
+752 
-761 VDKYGLNRKYKIE
+761 
-774 FDLKS
+774 
-779 KDISKRNIINVYPHN
+779 
-794 GYGSKYQGFAGGY
+794 
-807 TVTTSYQHCIIDN
+807 
-820 ITFSLEKT
+820 
-828 NPKPNTCIVAYGN
+828 
-841 YGTGNVPVMK
+841 
-851 NVKITAK
+851 
-858 EAMIDF
+858 
-864 STSKSDGK
+864 
-872 AYIGTYADYV
+872 
-882 KEDSTDYKKY
+882 
-892 TWMLVKGEKGKK
+892 
-904 GERGEQGL
+904 
-912 RGLQGKDGKDGLPG
+912 DGLSL
-926 AAGKDGVSSYTHIA
+926 KVQETSSL
-940 YSNSQDGSKD
+940 
-950 FSTTDSKRDYI
+950 
-961 GIYVDSNKTDSEDY
+961 SNKYSE
-975 KAYKWSKIKGL
+975 L
-986 DGKDGIAGKNGVGI
+986 RQTVDGI
-1000 KSTNISYSLSDSE
+1000 
-1013 TKEPTK
+1013 
-1019 WTKAVPNLIKGK
+1019 
-1031 YLWTKTVWGYTDNT
+1031 
-1045 SETGYTK
+1045 
-1052 TYIAKD
+1052 
-1058 GNTGKDGIAG
+1058 
-1068 KDGVGIKS
+1068 
-1076 TTITYA
+1076 
-1082 KSTSGTS
+1082 
-1089 APTSGWTSSI
+1089 
-1099 PNTSPGDFLWTKTV
+1099 
-1113 WSYTDNTSE
+1113 
-1122 TGYSVGKIGKD
+1122 
-1133 GSDGIP
+1133 
-1139 GKAGADGKTPYL
+1139 
-1151 HIAYSNSQDGSKDF
+1151 
-1165 STTDSKRD
+1165 
-1173 YIGTYTD
+1173 
-1180 FEKADSADYKKYL
+1180 
-1193 WSKIKGEFE
+1193 
-1202 GEIGG
+1202 
-1207 RNYLLK
+1207 
-1213 SGKKISNANYLIARY
+1213 
-1228 DLAEKPTVGETYT
+1228 
-1241 CTIWGNLAKEKSAF
+1241 
-1255 GIYNSSGSIGFGNL
+1255 
-1269 TKIKD
+1269 
-1274 GVYQNTFKWY
+1274 
-1284 NSAKLSDGS
+1284 
-1293 IFKVNDTQLWVY
+1293 
-1305 SLYMN
+1305 
-1310 VIGVTSTIDRIK
+1310 
-1322 LEKGDTGTDWTPAPE
+1322 
-1337 DFSNEL
+1337 
-1343 GLARD
+1343 
-1348 EFKSFKEETEK
+1348 
-1359 HFLQTVSLD
+1359 
-1368 KYNQF
+1368 
-1373 NQLYQKEQSELKQTV
+1373 
-1388 NSLGS
+1388 
-1393 KITKTQNDLK
+1393 
-1403 QYSNLSQKVDS
+1403 
-1414 MSSTVAQIEPLKL
+1414 
-1427 SHAKLEQKVNS
+1427 
-1438 FSSNLVEISN
+1438 
-1448 NTKKIS
+1448 
-1454 TLTQTV
+1454 
-1460 NGLSS
+1460 SS
-1465 TVSSLSNGLDGKIGS
+1465 TVSSLNTKNNNLLDKYSEINQKVDGITSIVGDNAYDFDRKISSVVKQNAGEITLSVSQVNGLNYKLDDIESKIQ
-1480 IIDQKKNSIVL
+1480 INKD
-1491 GIGNITGLKKSLDGL
+1491 
-1506 QSSITM
+1506 SITQ
-1512 NEKNITAKADSVDLV
+1512 KASNIDLQ
-1527 GKVSFSDLNYENKGR
+1527 GKVSFSDLNSEGKGR
-1542 DSYTFIDGG
+1542 GSFTFIDGG
-1551 RIITDTIT
+1551 KIMTDTIT
-1559 SLQIQAEAIM
+1559 ALQIEAGAIM
-1569 SSHLYVSKAMISKL
+1569 SSHLYVNNAMISKL

-1615 GIISAKNGVSK
+1615 GVISAKNGVSR

-1646 YFDEKSSTYRARVH
+1646 YFDDKSNTYRARVH
-1660 TQSTFRVSYAGRPI
+1660 TQSTFRVSYAGRPK
-1674 VELNSGGVVLFHG
+1674 VELNSGGIVFFHDGSIQSTPPCGQIRGNEYGRLEILATGPKEDEVVKR
-1687 GAVQSSSP
+1687 V
-1695 SGQMR
+1695 
-1700 INKYG
+1700 
-1705 CIEVLSSGN
+1705 E
-1714 DDTLVKCVDI
+1714 I
-1724 GDGGDGY
+1724 GTGGDGFV
-1731 KMTVYGSLY
+1731 MRVYGSLC
-1740 VQRNLRVGSSIRYGD
+1740 VGGNLQVDKSIKYGGSVS
-1755 NIQQG
+1755 QG
-1760 TSF
+1760 SY

>member
-112 DFIQQNTED
+112 SFIEQNTED

-137 LEFGNYKELRDKK
+137 LEFGNYKELKEKK

-338 SFANYLDGKDININD
+338 AFANYLDGKDININD

-399 VHLETVVDSP
+399 VHLETTVDSP

-423 NNEARTVDEL
+423 NNDARTVDEL

-537 AKIEKKQTEFDRRWQ
+537 AKIEKKQTEFDRRWK

-563 KGREEFNHI
+563 KGREEFSHI

-597 LDRIEVE
+597 LDRIDAE
-604 RQQKTEELNKRL
+604 RQQRAEELNKRL
-616 EENNK
+616 ADADARFEESKKEVEAQKQEIQRRANELTEYIYSEIEKSGLKNGETIASFKQDIDSLKGQVLGIEDNKNK
-621 LINTTKE
+621 LTE
-628 NLMTNTNQAINTATQ
+628 LSQ
-643 EINKI
+643 
-648 DKEIVTINN
+648 TI
-657 NVANLDKAKADIK
+657 
-670 EVYTKKDVDF
+670 
-680 KVDELN
+680 
-686 NSITSEVT
+686 
-694 KTVYSKVNSSI
+694 
-705 NSQEYINK
+705 
-713 LKGANGKTP
+713 
-722 YFHTAWAN
+722 
-730 KLEETTQEWTSKEYG
+730 
-745 LDNTGEF
+745 
-752 VFGPDITEF
+752 
-761 VDKYGLNRKYKIE
+761 
-774 FDLKS
+774 
-779 KDISKRNIINVYPHN
+779 
-794 GYGSKYQGFAGGY
+794 
-807 TVTTSYQHCIIDN
+807 
-820 ITFSLEKT
+820 
-828 NPKPNTCIVAYGN
+828 
-841 YGTGNVPVMK
+841 
-851 NVKITAK
+851 
-858 EAMIDF
+858 
-864 STSKSDGK
+864 
-872 AYIGTYADYV
+872 
-882 KEDSTDYKKY
+882 
-892 TWMLVKGEKGKK
+892 
-904 GERGEQGL
+904 
-912 RGLQGKDGKDGLPG
+912 DGLSL
-926 AAGKDGVSSYTHIA
+926 KVQETSSL
-940 YSNSQDGSKD
+940 
-950 FSTTDSKRDYI
+950 
-961 GIYVDSNKTDSEDY
+961 SNKYSE
-975 KAYKWSKIKGL
+975 L
-986 DGKDGIAGKNGVGI
+986 RQTVDGI
-1000 KSTNISYSLSDSE
+1000 
-1013 TKEPTK
+1013 
-1019 WTKAVPNLIKGK
+1019 
-1031 YLWTKTVWGYTDNT
+1031 
-1045 SETGYTK
+1045 
-1052 TYIAKD
+1052 
-1058 GNTGKDGIAG
+1058 
-1068 KDGVGIKS
+1068 
-1076 TTITYA
+1076 
-1082 KSTSGTS
+1082 
-1089 APTSGWTSSI
+1089 
-1099 PNTSPGDFLWTKTV
+1099 
-1113 WSYTDNTSE
+1113 
-1122 TGYSVGKIGKD
+1122 
-1133 GSDGIP
+1133 
-1139 GKAGADGKTPYL
+1139 
-1151 HIAYSNSQDGSKDF
+1151 
-1165 STTDSKRD
+1165 
-1173 YIGTYTD
+1173 
-1180 FEKADSADYKKYL
+1180 
-1193 WSKIKGEFE
+1193 
-1202 GEIGG
+1202 
-1207 RNYLLK
+1207 
-1213 SGKKISNANYLIARY
+1213 
-1228 DLAEKPTVGETYT
+1228 
-1241 CTIWGNLAKEKSAF
+1241 
-1255 GIYNSSGSIGFGNL
+1255 
-1269 TKIKD
+1269 
-1274 GVYQNTFKWY
+1274 
-1284 NSAKLSDGS
+1284 
-1293 IFKVNDTQLWVY
+1293 
-1305 SLYMN
+1305 
-1310 VIGVTSTIDRIK
+1310 
-1322 LEKGDTGTDWTPAPE
+1322 
-1337 DFSNEL
+1337 
-1343 GLARD
+1343 
-1348 EFKSFKEETEK
+1348 
-1359 HFLQTVSLD
+1359 
-1368 KYNQF
+1368 
-1373 NQLYQKEQSELKQTV
+1373 
-1388 NSLGS
+1388 
-1393 KITKTQNDLK
+1393 
-1403 QYSNLSQKVDS
+1403 
-1414 MSSTVAQIEPLKL
+1414 
-1427 SHAKLEQKVNS
+1427 
-1438 FSSNLVEISN
+1438 
-1448 NTKKIS
+1448 
-1454 TLTQTV
+1454 
-1460 NGLSS
+1460 SS
-1465 TVSSLSNGLDGKIGS
+1465 TVSSLNTKNNNLLDKYSEINQKVDGITSIVGDNAYDFDRKISSVVKQNAGEITLSVSQVNGLNYKLDDIESKIQ
-1480 IIDQKKNSIVL
+1480 INKD
-1491 GIGNITGLKKSLDGL
+1491 
-1506 QSSITM
+1506 SITQ
-1512 NEKNITAKADSVDLV
+1512 KASNIDLQ
-1527 GKVSFSDLNYENKGR
+1527 GKVSFSDLNSEGKGR
-1542 DSYTFIDGG
+1542 GSFTFIDGG
-1551 RIITDTIT
+1551 KIMTDTIT
-1559 SLQIQAEAIM
+1559 ALQIEAGAIM
-1569 SSHLYVSKAMISKL
+1569 SSHLYVNNAMISKL

-1615 GIISAKNGVSK
+1615 GVISAKNGVSR

-1646 YFDEKSSTYRARVH
+1646 YFDDKSNTYRARVH
-1660 TQSTFRVSYAGRPI
+1660 TQSTFRVSYAGRPK
-1674 VELNSGGVVLFHG
+1674 VELNSGGIVFFHDGSIQSTPPCGQIRGNEYGRLEILATGPKEDEVVKR
-1687 GAVQSSSP
+1687 V
-1695 SGQMR
+1695 
-1700 INKYG
+1700 
-1705 CIEVLSSGN
+1705 E
-1714 DDTLVKCVDI
+1714 I
-1724 GDGGDGY
+1724 GTGGDGFV
-1731 KMTVYGSLY
+1731 MRVYGSLC
-1740 VQRNLRVGSSIRYGD
+1740 VGGNLQVDKSIKYGGSVS
-1755 NIQQG
+1755 QG
-1760 TSF
+1760 SY